1 MSGKRGACES
11 LSRRNVMG
19 HADHDTHGW
28 DSSVHMTGMDCVVM
42 GVERGKAQTQY
53 HLCRELWVTHVS
65 RDAIFHS

>member
-1 MSGKRGACES
+1 
-11 LSRRNVMG
+11 MG